1 MLSCAT
7 LCYVLW
13 AHKDHQ
19 VLPIPLG
26 IHNSK
31 AETVPEISLT
41 GTKVCDLVVEGKICC
56 AGVTL
61 S

>member
-7 LCYVLW
+7 LCYVLCV
-13 AHKDHQ
+13 HKDHQ

-41 GTKVCDLVVEGKICC
+41 GTKVGESVI
-56 AGVTL
+56 
-61 S
+61 